1 MKNIMKIA
9 FVILGSFALLT
20 SANAG
25 ALDVTGTAKAT
36 YSVAGGGTT
45 TSKNN
50 KGKAIGITNEL
61 AFTGTGELDNGWS
74 WKYQVELD
82 DNADG
87 VATFDDTRL
96 EVATDMGTI
105 AAYNTEGSLNVKYKA
120 SQAAYTTGTDHG
132 ASGSMTY
139 GDNIGAYNNVQV
151 HTPAGLLPYDAVLK
165 YAFSPSADQGKNSG
179 NAGGAGSAIDQ
190 GNAAHEY
197 QVSITPAAGLNVLG
211 SFFEKDDEGGNY
223 TYQTGGVAATYA
235 YGPVTLGA
243 ALTAVSD
250 NRGASNIVKTK
261 TTARGTTKLKA
272 YENQALSIGY
282 AYNDALSFSIER
294 EESDGYASAVSTT
307 GSATSTDNTVTLS
320 VQTIQAAYTM
330 GGMTLALSNKE
341 IENDDYT
348 EATDQSETIFAVNMA
363 F

>member
-36 YSVAGGGTT
+36 YSVAGGGSTA
-45 TSKNN
+45 SANN
-50 KGKAIGITNEL
+50 KGKAVGITNEL

-82 DNADG
+82 DNAAG
-87 VATFDDTRL
+87 VTTFDDTRL
-96 EVATDMGTI
+96 EVTTDMGTI

-132 ASGSMTY
+132 TSGGMQY
-139 GDNIGAYNNVQV
+139 GDNIGLYNNIQL
-151 HTPAGLLPYDAVLK
+151 HTPAGLLPFDMAVK
-165 YAFSPSADQGKNSG
+165 YAFSPSADKGKNSG
-179 NAGGAGSAIDQ
+179 NAAGAASGLAQ

-197 QVSITPAAGLNVLG
+197 QVSIAPIDGFKLLG
-211 SFFEKDDEGGNY
+211 SYFEKDEEGGIY
-223 TYQTGGVAATYA
+223 KYQTGGVAATYA
-235 YGPVTLGA
+235 YGPVTFGA
-243 ALTAVSD
+243 AFVAVSD
-250 NRGASNIVKTK
+250 NRAVSDDGIAK
-261 TTARGTTKLKA
+261 TTARGTSNLKA
-272 YENQALSIGY
+272 YENTGLSIGY
-282 AYNDALSFSIER
+282 AYNDALSISVER
-294 EESDGYASAVSTT
+294 EESLGYKRAVSTT
-307 GSATSTDNTVTLS
+307 GSKDHIDNSVTLS

-330 GGMTLALSNKE
+330 GGMTLALSAKE
-341 IENDDYT
+341 IENDDYA
-348 EATDQSETIFAVNMA
+348 EAVDQSETILAVNMA